1 MEIDP
6 EFRKKII
13 GDEQPINCRPADLL
27 KPELEKLKEE
37 VKPFAEQEEDVLS
50 FAQFGSVAQKFFERR
65 RNRRFGV
72 DSDGV
77 DFKNKIHSI

>member
-1 MEIDP
+1 MFFHIIRNAVELAEIYFFAFHFH
-6 EFRKKII
+6 EM
-13 GDEQPINCRPADLL
+13 LM
-27 KPELEKLKEE
+27 
-37 VKPFAEQEEDVLS
+37 PFAEQEEDVLS